1 MDCSSTPKEVT
12 TEVCRGYDI
21 IGDVHGCYDL
31 LVKLLTSLGYKNQRG
46 VYQQPNRRA
55 IFLGDI
61 IDRGSQIKPALE
73 LVRAMVEAGK
83 AHMVLGNHEY
93 NLIAYLT
100 KRVDGSSEYL
110 HRHNERHSRN
120 LRHTLEQFR
129 GHKQQLNQ
137 HVAWLQQLPLCL
149 QLNLRGNTF
158 RCVHAC
164 WQARAIEL
172 IHQHKVNAA
181 RPDEFWQ
188 ATIVRGSWQKHVLDC
203 CTRGLHLR
211 LPDDMRLLGND
222 GSYHK
227 ELRIKYWLADC
238 RNYGQVAISQRD
250 LAPQIASMPLSAEQ
264 REYFYCYTPEQPPL
278 FFGHY
283 WFEGQPAL
291 LSANLACLDYS
302 AVRSGQLVAYS
313 YNGESHL
320 NATNLVVAT
329 ATH

>member
-1 MDCSSTPKEVT
+1 MLSLNEAL
-12 TEVCRGYDI
+12 TEVCQGYDI

-31 LVKLLTSLGYKNQRG
+31 LVKLLDSLGYKNRSG
-46 VYQQPNRRA
+46 VYQHPNRRA

-61 IDRGSQIKPALE
+61 IDRGSQIKPVLE
-73 LVRAMVEAGK
+73 LVRAMVESGN

-100 KRVDGSSEYL
+100 KREDGSGDYL
-110 HRHNERHSRN
+110 HLHNERRSRN
-120 LRHTLEQFR
+120 LRHTLEQFH
-129 GHKQQLNQ
+129 GHEQQLEE
-137 HVAWLQQLPLCL
+137 HAAWFQQLPLCL
-149 QLNLRGNTF
+149 QLSLRGSTF

-172 IHQHKVNAA
+172 IHQHKVNAE
-181 RPDEFWQ
+181 RPADFWQ
-188 ATIVRGSWQKHVLDC
+188 ATIVRGSWQKYVLDC

-211 LPDDMRLLGND
+211 LPNDMRLLGND

-238 RNYGQVAISQRD
+238 QNYGQVAISRRE
-250 LAPQIASMPLSAEQ
+250 LEPQVASIPLTAEQ
-264 REYFYCYTPEQPPL
+264 RDYFYCYKPNQPPL

-283 WFEGQPAL
+283 WFAGQPSL
-291 LSANLACLDYS
+291 LAPNLICLDYS

-313 YNGESHL
+313 YNGEKILS
-320 NATNLVVAT
+320 AANLVVAT
-329 ATH
+329 H